1 MALRAHDAAKHP
13 WRCIICG
20 KSFASQEALHSHQMA
35 KHAPQSV
42 RAMIH
47 ADPSTSFRLY
57 LLLILFSLLSMG
69 ALLSYYYYRL
79 VVLSRTIQTS

>member
-35 KHAPQSV
+35 KHALQ
-42 RAMIH
+42 AMIH